1 MEVVM
6 RIRDR
11 AAETARLLAEEYPD
25 AHCLLEYG
33 GVPYRLLLSTILSA
47 QTTDESVN
55 RVTPVLWN
63 AFPDLP
69 SLATAERSEVER
81 IIHPLGF
88 FRSKAASIQGAA
100 AWLLDNGGE
109 VPREFDRLLL
119 IPGVGRKTANVVRA
133 ELFGLPALIV
143 DTHVKRLSCRLGFT
157 SSTDPG
163 RIEQDLEKIIP
174 PEKRTLFSH
183 SLGFHG
189 RRVCMARR
197 PGCPSCVLAGFCPR
211 NGLPGGERPGGCG
224 ERKSG
229 RRRAD

>member
-1 MEVVM
+1 M
-6 RIRDR
+6 RMRDR
-11 AAETARLLAEEYPD
+11 AAETVRLLGEEYPD
-25 AHCLLEYG
+25 ARCLLEYG

-55 RVTPVLWN
+55 RVTPVLWK
-63 AFPDLP
+63 AFPDLR
-69 SLATAERSEVER
+69 SLAGAERSEVER

-88 FRSKAASIQGAA
+88 FRSKTASIQGAA
-100 AWLLDNGGE
+100 AWLLDNGGD

-157 SSTDPG
+157 SSGDPG

-174 PEKRTLFSH
+174 PEERTLFSH
-183 SLGFHG
+183 ALGFHG
-189 RRVCMARR
+189 RRVCIARR
-197 PGCPSCVLAGFCPR
+197 PGCPSCVLSGFCPR
-211 NGLPGGERPGGCG
+211 NGLPAGDHPAGCG
-224 ERKSG
+224 ARKSG
-229 RRRAD
+229 GRGVD